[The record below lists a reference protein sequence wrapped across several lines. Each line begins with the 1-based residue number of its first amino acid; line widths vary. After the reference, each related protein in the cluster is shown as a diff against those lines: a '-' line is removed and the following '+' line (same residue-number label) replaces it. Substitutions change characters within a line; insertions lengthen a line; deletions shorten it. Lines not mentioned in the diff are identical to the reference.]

1 LVRKIEEIYAR
12 RRNKVKVGEQE
23 GEWFGTTK
31 GVRQDCLLSPL
42 GLSTI
47 YVCGRYRPNVKESK
61 RRGRSMVG
69 RERKILVIVAKRER
83 NERNDEE
90 SGKVCEE
97 EKSWS
102 VFNKRK
108 RKSEENEFNCLGYTF
123 NERATGKAHMREIVR
138 KVNVVVECVWGIG
151 ERKCG
156 GDFRRRMMTFESKVE
171 SVLMYGAEIWR

>member
-1 LVRKIEEIYAR
+1 LFVEFRATFDKVDREKMFESMRERERGISKWLVRKIEEIYAR

-97 EKSWS
+97 EK
-102 VFNKRK
+102 K
-108 RKSEENEFNCLGYTF
+108 L
-123 NERATGKAHMREIVR
+123 
-138 KVNVVVECVWGIG
+138 ECVQQ
-151 ERKCG
+151 EK
-156 GDFRRRMMTFESKVE
+156 EE
-171 SVLMYGAEIWR
+171 E

>member
-1 LVRKIEEIYAR
+1 LFVEFRATFDKVDREKMFEIMRERERGISKWLVRKIEEIYAR

-83 NERNDEE
+83 
-90 SGKVCEE
+90 
-97 EKSWS
+97 EK
-102 VFNKRK
+102 
-108 RKSEENEFNCLGYTF
+108 
-123 NERATGKAHMREIVR
+123 
-138 KVNVVVECVWGIG
+138 
-151 ERKCG
+151 
-156 GDFRRRMMTFESKVE
+156 
-171 SVLMYGAEIWR
+171 

>member
-23 GEWFGTTK
+23 GEWFGMTK

-97 EKSWS
+97 EK
-102 VFNKRK
+102 K
-108 RKSEENEFNCLGYTF
+108 L
-123 NERATGKAHMREIVR
+123 
-138 KVNVVVECVWGIG
+138 ECVQQ
-151 ERKCG
+151 EK
-156 GDFRRRMMTFESKVE
+156 EE
-171 SVLMYGAEIWR
+171 E